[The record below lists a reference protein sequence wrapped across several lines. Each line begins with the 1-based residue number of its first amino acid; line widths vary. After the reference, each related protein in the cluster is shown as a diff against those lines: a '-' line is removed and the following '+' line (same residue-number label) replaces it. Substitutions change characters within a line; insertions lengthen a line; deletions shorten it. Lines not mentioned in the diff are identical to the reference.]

1 MITHPDR
8 VHIEHPLPNPATF
21 CVASDEVLVCADDEQ
36 RAIIQVTSEK
46 DGVPTRGKSFKLVH
60 YPTDIAAIES
70 LAVCGRLIYFVSANV
85 QVL

>member
-8 VHIEHPLPNPATF
+8 VHIEHPLPNPAAF

-46 DGVPTRGKSFKLVH
+46 DGVPTRGKSHLGLGFFLLKKKKKKKKIVS
-60 YPTDIAAIES
+60 S
-70 LAVCGRLIYFVSANV
+70 L
-85 QVL
+85 

>member
-1 MITHPDR
+1 MITHLDR
-8 VHIEHPLPNPATF
+8 VHIEHPLPNPAAF

-36 RAIIQVTSEK
+36 RVIIQVTSEK

-70 LAVCGRLIYFVSANV
+70 LAVCSRLIYFVSANV
-85 QVL
+85 QLL

>member
-1 MITHPDR
+1 MINHPDR
-8 VHIEHPLPNPATF
+8 VHIEHPLPNPAAF
-21 CVASDEVLVCADDEQ
+21 CVASDEVLVCTDDEQ
-36 RAIIQVTSEK
+36 RTIIQVTSEK

-85 QVL
+85 QLL